1 MAANWETLQVSD
13 GTTTQAYV
21 ASPDGPGPFPGVVIS
36 QHLGGIDQFIQETAV
51 RLAGEGYVAIAPDLY
66 HRLDPV
72 EGESTPE
79 KLLARLVNLTDVGV
93 IADTNA
99 AIDYLKA
106 SPLCTDGIGLV
117 GFCMGGRIAYMMAGV
132 NSGLKAVISF
142 YRLQDQGK
150 LGNRPPP
157 DPLRAP
163 GRRLLPNPRLLR
175 RGRQGPQPGADAGA
189 FGGARQTRQAPRVPL
204 LPERGPRLH
213 ELHEPAGLSGGR
225 RQGVMARRDG
235 VLRTVSGQGACGQ
248 LGARG
253 HLLEERQQSP
263 TRGGTND

>member
-1 MAANWETLQVSD
+1 MAAKWETLQVSD

-142 YRLQDQGK
+142 YGSRTKENWGT
-150 LGNRPPP
+150 
-157 DPLRAP
+157 DPLP
-163 GRRLLPNPRLLR
+163 TPFERLADAYCPILGFFGEDDKDPNPEQMRELSAELAR
-175 RGRQGPQPGADAGA
+175 YGKPHEFHSYPNAAHAYMNYTNPQAYREDASKA
-189 FGGARQTRQAPRVPL
+189 SWPIAIEFFERCLAKAP
-204 LPERGPRLH
+204 
-213 ELHEPAGLSGGR
+213 AAS
-225 RQGVMARRDG
+225 
-235 VLRTVSGQGACGQ
+235 
-248 LGARG
+248 
-253 HLLEERQQSP
+253 
-263 TRGGTND
+263 

>member
-79 KLLARLVNLTDVGV
+79 KLLARLVNLTDVSV

-142 YRLQDQGK
+142 YGSRTKENWGT
-150 LGNRPPP
+150 
-157 DPLRAP
+157 DPLP
-163 GRRLLPNPRLLR
+163 TPFERLADAYCPILGFFGEDDKDPNPEQMRELSAEL
-175 RGRQGPQPGADAGA
+175 
-189 FGGARQTRQAPRVPL
+189 ARHA
-204 LPERGPRLH
+204 
-213 ELHEPAGLSGGR
+213 
-225 RQGVMARRDG
+225 
-235 VLRTVSGQGACGQ
+235 
-248 LGARG
+248 
-253 HLLEERQQSP
+253 SP
-263 TRGGTND
+263 TSSTPTRTRPTPT

>member
-1 MAANWETLQVSD
+1 MAANWETLQVGD

-79 KLLARLVNLTDVGV
+79 KLLARLVNLTDFGV

-99 AIDYLKA
+99 AVDYLKA

-142 YRLQDQGK
+142 YGSRTKENWGT
-150 LGNRPPP
+150 
-157 DPLRAP
+157 DPLP
-163 GRRLLPNPRLLR
+163 TPFERL
-175 RGRQGPQPGADAGA
+175 ADAYCPILGF
-189 FGGARQTRQAPRVPL
+189 FGEDDKDPTPEQMRELSAELARHAKPHEFHSYPNAAHAYMNYTNPQAYREDAAKASWPVAMEFF
-204 LPERGPRLH
+204 ERCLAKA
-213 ELHEPAGLSGGR
+213 PAAS
-225 RQGVMARRDG
+225 
-235 VLRTVSGQGACGQ
+235 
-248 LGARG
+248 
-253 HLLEERQQSP
+253 
-263 TRGGTND
+263 